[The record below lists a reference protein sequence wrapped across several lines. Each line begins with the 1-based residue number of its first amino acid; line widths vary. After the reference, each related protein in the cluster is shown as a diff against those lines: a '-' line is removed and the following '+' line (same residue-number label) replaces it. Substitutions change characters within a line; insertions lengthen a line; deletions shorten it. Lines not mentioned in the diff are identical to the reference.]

1 MKYFRISSSVL
12 WNLFLLLITLV
23 FIGIIFLGSLG
34 AGYFASLVKDEKLM
48 SKQEMRDT
56 IFNYDETSQ
65 LYFANN
71 QYLGKMRTDL
81 ERTETTLKQV
91 SPKLLDAVLATEDE
105 YFYEHDGIVPKAI
118 FRGLLQDVSNS
129 ASQSGGSTL
138 TQQLI
143 KNQILTN
150 EVSYERKAK
159 ELLLAKRLEH
169 FMTKDEILEAYLN
182 IIPYGRNSAG
192 RNIAGVETAAKGI
205 FNKKASDLNLA
216 QAAYLAGIPQ
226 SPFAYTPFTQTGQL
240 KDKKALTLGTNRMK
254 TVLFRMHET
263 GYISDKQYKK
273 TLKYDITKDF
283 RKREKQATEKYPYVT
298 YEIEDRAKNIM
309 AKILAKKDGID
320 TKRLDKE
327 SKMKEKYMILADR
340 ELRSK
345 GYKVYSTINKKTYD
359 AMQKAKDSFPYYG
372 ATYNKTVTDPDT
384 GETKTVADP
393 VQVGSVLIENETGKI
408 ISFIGGRDFKIEELN
423 HATQA
428 KRSNGSTMKPLLVYA
443 PAIQYGRIGAGSPVA
458 DVKFN
463 YGGWSP
469 SNYDEKEER
478 GITSARDALKD
489 SLNLPAIRLYAQII
503 ANRPAEMLK
512 KLGFSNLD
520 ADDYTNYAAS
530 IGALKYGVTVEENT
544 NAFAAFANGGN
555 FVDAY
560 VIDKIVD
567 RDGKTIFKHKSKKT
581 RVFSEETSY
590 IITDMLRDVLKSG
603 TGTIAKSNLKF
614 NADFAAKTG
623 TSQEFK
629 DVWVVG
635 YNPKVTL
642 GVWMG
647 YDQPK
652 TLNAYNG
659 AYFIPSTRINMLW
672 SRVMNSVYDADPKL
686 ATADGKTFTRPANVV
701 NRSFCADTG
710 ASSGCGNMKSDLFNG
725 LLSVPSVTTEDLL
738 KPFGGT
744 LPKAKEKKTKEAA
757 TPDRATNSTTS
768 NSNNATNN
776 TTSNNTNS
784 NANDVP
790 TKPKPTK
797 PTSPTKPADDSTSDD
812 STTKPKPSNGTDN
825 TKEDSDKPSDSGDTT
840 TDKE

>member
-1 MKYFRISSSVL
+1 
-12 WNLFLLLITLV
+12 
-23 FIGIIFLGSLG
+23 
-34 AGYFASLVKDEKLM
+34 M

-81 ERTETTLKQV
+81 ERTETTLDKI
-91 SPKLLDAVLATEDE
+91 SPTLLNAVLATEDE
-105 YFYEHDGIVPKAI
+105 YFYDHDGIVPKAI

-129 ASQSGGSTL
+129 STQSGGSTL

-169 FMTKDEILEAYLN
+169 FMTKKEILEAYLN

-192 RNIAGVETAAKGI
+192 RNIAGVETAAQGI
-205 FNKKASDLNLA
+205 FNKKASKLNLA
-216 QAAYLAGIPQ
+216 QSAYLAGIPQ
-226 SPFAYTPFTQTGQL
+226 SPFAYTPYTQTGKL
-240 KDKKALTLGTNRMK
+240 KDKNALKLGVNRMK
-254 TVLFRMHET
+254 TVLFRMRET
-263 GYISDKQYKK
+263 GYITEKQYKK
-273 TLKYDITKDF
+273 ALKYDITKDF

-298 YEIEDRAKNIM
+298 YEIEDRATDIM
-309 AKILAKKDGID
+309 AEILAKKDGID

-327 SKMKEKYMILADR
+327 TKLKEKYSILADR
-340 ELRSK
+340 ELRAK
-345 GYKVYSTINKKTYD
+345 GYKIYSTIDKSTYD
-359 AMQKAKDSFPYYG
+359 AMQVAKDSFPYYG
-372 ATYNKTVTDPDT
+372 ATYSKSVTDSDT

-393 VQVGSVLIENETGKI
+393 VQVGSVLIENATGKI

-443 PAIQYGRIGAGSPVA
+443 PAIEYGKIGAGSPVA

-463 YGGWSP
+463 YGGWAP

-503 ANRPAEMLK
+503 ANRPASLLA
-512 KLGFSNLD
+512 KLGFTSLD
-520 ADDYTNYAAS
+520 ADDYTNYATA

-544 NAFAAFANGGN
+544 NAFATFANGGK

-567 RDGKTIFKHKSKKT
+567 RNGKTVYKHKTKST
-581 RVFSEETSY
+581 RVYSEETSY
-590 IITDMLRDVLKSG
+590 IVTDMLRDVLKSG
-603 TGTIAKSNLKF
+603 TGTVSKSNLKF
-614 NADFAAKTG
+614 SADFAAKTG
-623 TSQEFK
+623 TSQEYK

-647 YDQPK
+647 YDTPK

-659 AYFIPSTRINMLW
+659 AYFQPSTRINMLW
-672 SRVMNSVYDADPKL
+672 ARVMNSVYDVKPKL
-686 ATADGKTFTRPANVV
+686 ATAEGATFTRPANVV
-701 NRSFCADTG
+701 SRTFCADTG
-710 ASSGCGNMKSDLFNG
+710 ASSGCSNKKTDLFNA
-725 LLSVPSVTTEDLL
+725 LVTVPSVTTTDLL

-744 LPKAKEKKTKEAA
+744 LPKAKSTKTK
-757 TPDRATNSTTS
+757 NSTT
-768 NSNNATNN
+768 T
-776 TTSNNTNS
+776 
-784 NANDVP
+784 
-790 TKPKPTK
+790 
-797 PTSPTKPADDSTSDD
+797 TSDD
-812 STTKPKPSNGTDN
+812 D
-825 TKEDSDKPSDSGDTT
+825 DDDD
-840 TDKE
+840 DDD